1 MAARAAVSPPPPTR
15 ASLGALALLGAA
27 MAAWSLA
34 LLVGPAS
41 KPVKAVC
48 GLNDPGGCSALWQS
62 PFALAVHRG
71 TGVSVA
77 GWGVV
82 WGGAALALA
91 LLALVRVTRGQ
102 PWTAAVTALRCL
114 SAAGL
119 LGVFVLAAVSVS
131 ERTFCAACAL
141 AYTLAVSHAAIAV
154 FAWRERGLPDA
165 VRALM
170 LAAAAL
176 LSAYLVMVFVPGAA
190 PPERALVPVPVPADR
205 PADDALRAYVAS
217 LDPAARQDLSDAL
230 EQMRRGPALPLPPPR
245 ALRGPAAAPVRFTEF
260 TDVRCS
266 HCAELY
272 KMWEELRRALPPGSF
287 SVEPRFFPL
296 ENACNPQVRPRAT
309 PDLVRCLA
317 PLAEIC
323 LEDQPAAASLAGALF
338 AEQRTLTPERVSALA
353 ARYDARGTL
362 RACVASEETAGK
374 LADDVALAARYR
386 PQGTPL
392 VLVNGRLG
400 NALPQFLYAIVLAR
414 GSPDHPAFAGLPR
427 PNPDAIVP

>member
-1 MAARAAVSPPPPTR
+1 
-15 ASLGALALLGAA
+15 

-48 GLNDPGGCSALWQS
+48 GLNDPGGCSVLWQS

-82 WGGAALALA
+82 WGAAALALA
-91 LLALVRVTRGQ
+91 LLALVSVTRGQ
-102 PWTAAVTALRCL
+102 RWTAAVTALRCL

-119 LGVFVLAAVSVS
+119 QGVFVLAAVSVS

-141 AYTLAVSHAAIAV
+141 AYALAVSH
-154 FAWRERGLPDA
+154 
-165 VRALM
+165 
-170 LAAAAL
+170 
-176 LSAYLVMVFVPGAA
+176 
-190 PPERALVPVPVPADR
+190 
-205 PADDALRAYVAS
+205 
-217 LDPAARQDLSDAL
+217 
-230 EQMRRGPALPLPPPR
+230 
-245 ALRGPAAAPVRFTEF
+245 GPAAAPVRFTEF

-296 ENACNPQVRPRAT
+296 ENACNSQVRPRAT

-374 LADDVALAARYR
+374 PAD
-386 PQGTPL
+386 
-392 VLVNGRLG
+392 
-400 NALPQFLYAIVLAR
+400 
-414 GSPDHPAFAGLPR
+414 
-427 PNPDAIVP
+427 